1 MHPCGTF
8 GRSRL
13 SYLLNLPWLGWTHMA
28 KETEM
33 TVQNT
38 SQHTTSDH
46 AQRLGGALIDEK
58 GREIPIT
65 EAMIQKACRE
75 PDDSL
80 KTPTCPE

>member
-1 MHPCGTF
+1 
-8 GRSRL
+8 
-13 SYLLNLPWLGWTHMA
+13 
-28 KETEM
+28 M

-38 SQHTTSDH
+38 SRHTTSDH

-58 GREIPIT
+58 GCEIPIT